1 MFGAASSLL
10 RPTVALLGLT
20 LASLFASATASAQ
33 TLTLNTT
40 NYGRQP
46 EVTRQNAD
54 LNKAIALSD
63 CEADGHYSLYLQR
76 TGGAASTLR
85 VFVSTGNDCSVK
97 DNRTRDK
104 GCIEIHSQADNAAN
118 YTLDLYFRDIIAAHR
133 TGSAR
138 CAAFDEAC
146 KQNACVDED
155 NGTRKTLTLWFML
168 DNSSDT
174 AVSQLSWDTS
184 YDLAGPPAPT
194 NVTAGLGEEQLTVSW
209 RAPTDTD
216 LASYRFYCDTAAGGD
231 ADGGGG
237 CGSSLLVP
245 GAVPS
250 AEYECGSNSSR
261 TATSGTVSGL
271 NNFQQYAVGVAAV
284 DDLGNS
290 GLLSELVCATP
301 EPVDDFFELYRR
313 AGGQGGGGYCSFS
326 PSEAPARSLGV
337 VVGLGMLSWFM
348 RRRASRR
355 AR

>member
-1 MFGAASSLL
+1 MFGALPSSLRRAL
-10 RPTVALLGLT
+10 ALLGLT
-20 LASLFASATASAQ
+20 LASALHAAPAGAQ

-40 NYGRQP
+40 NYGRTP
-46 EVTRQNAD
+46 EVSRQNAD

-63 CEADGHYSLYLQR
+63 CEADGRYSLYLQR
-76 TGGAASTLR
+76 TGPAASTLR

-146 KQNACVDED
+146 KQNACTDED

-174 AVSQLSWDTS
+174 AINQLSWDTS
-184 YDLAGPPAPT
+184 YDLAGPPAP
-194 NVTAGLGEEQLTVSW
+194 AGVSAGIGEEQLTVSW

-216 LASYRFYCDTAAGGD
+216 LASYRFYCDSAAGGG
-231 ADGGGG
+231 DGGGA
-237 CGSSLLVP
+237 CTSAALVP
-245 GAVPS
+245 GEVPS
-250 AEYECGSNSSR
+250 SEYECGSNSSR

-271 NNFQQYAVGVAAV
+271 TNFQEYVVGVSAV
-284 DDLGNS
+284 DNLGNA
-290 GLLSELVCATP
+290 GPLSELVCATP

-313 AGGQGGGGYCSFS
+313 AGGKGGGGYCAMS
-326 PSEAPARSLGV
+326 PSQAPARPLGV
-337 VVGLGMLSWFM
+337 VVGLGMLGWFL
-348 RRRASRR
+348 RRRAQRE